1 MPTMRLEGIY
11 FLSIHKNQAKS
22 VKQILVCNFLLI
34 ALLLL
39 SMTSVKASAAP
50 GFMELFEKQGAIMLL
65 INPEDGMIVD
75 ANPAASQFYGY
86 SREQLQQMSIQQINT
101 LAREQVATERAR
113 AKSEQRNYFVF
124 QHRLAGGE
132 VRSVEV
138 HSHPFRFGEQTLL
151 FSIIQDISESGK
163 SSEAM
168 QHQTE
173 NLESTIEIGVQAV
186 EHRNI
191 WIMVILGVLS
201 VLMTVMTIKVWQARS
216 LAVKSQRALES
227 EHQQLSAVLDGTNVG
242 TWTWNVQTGET
253 VFNERWAD
261 ILGYTLEE
269 LSPVNIDTWMAF
281 AHPDD
286 LEHSEECLKQHF
298 DGKLDYYEMEAR
310 MKHKDGHWVWV
321 LDKGR
326 VWQWTEEGKPLM
338 ISGTHLDVTARK
350 KAAEMLEISESRL
363 RSLFE
368 LSPLGIALNDFE
380 TREFIEINKS
390 LHEAAGYSRDEFQKL
405 SYWDITPKEYKAQEA
420 ELLENLQKTGHYGP
434 YEKEYIRK
442 DGSRYPVLL
451 NGVLLEDP
459 TTQRQMIWS
468 IVEDITLAKQAQTD
482 LHNAKE
488 DAEGAN
494 LAKSE
499 FLANMSHEIRT
510 PMNGVIGMTNLL
522 LDSGLSREQHNFAKS
537 VKSSAESLLSLINDI
552 LDFSKVEAGKLVLEP
567 VDFDIGPLMDEFGT
581 SVSFRAQQKG
591 LEIVCPANP
600 VQHQWFSADS
610 GRIRQVLTNLVG
622 NAIKFTERGE
632 VAIYYKLQQQTA
644 QRTQIRIDIVD
655 TGIGLSSEQQG
666 RLFERFSQADGST
679 TRKYG
684 GTGLGL
690 SISKQLVELMGG
702 EIGVDSEPGKGS
714 TFWFTLDLA
723 NAINQLPS
731 PAMDGL
737 KGRRFLVAETNATN
751 RRLLEQL
758 FESWGIDYS
767 LADSGQALMDCLRA
781 GVASDHPYDVAIIDL
796 QLPDI
801 NDDNIGMQIQGIP
814 DLSDLPLVA
823 LNLSGQRGDKARL
836 LAAGFSGYVS
846 KPIEQ
851 ALLYNALLDA
861 CGQPTVEDPSDSR
874 VEHEDTQ
881 DMAAHILVAEDNLTN
896 QIVARGMLEKLGA
909 NVDIAVNG
917 KEALFALEQF
927 HFDMVLM
934 DCQMP
939 MMDGY
944 EATRKIR
951 DPQSSVKNHDIPIV
965 AMTANAMQG
974 DREKCIAA
982 GMDDYISKPVD
993 PAKLKSILKSWL
1005 DK

>member
-350 KAAEMLEISESRL
+350 KAANNRA
-363 RSLFE
+363 
-368 LSPLGIALNDFE
+368 LSP
-380 TREFIEINKS
+380 R
-390 LHEAAGYSRDEFQKL
+390 
-405 SYWDITPKEYKAQEA
+405 
-420 ELLENLQKTGHYGP
+420 
-434 YEKEYIRK
+434 
-442 DGSRYPVLL
+442 
-451 NGVLLEDP
+451 
-459 TTQRQMIWS
+459 
-468 IVEDITLAKQAQTD
+468 
-482 LHNAKE
+482 
-488 DAEGAN
+488 
-494 LAKSE
+494 
-499 FLANMSHEIRT
+499 
-510 PMNGVIGMTNLL
+510 
-522 LDSGLSREQHNFAKS
+522 
-537 VKSSAESLLSLINDI
+537 
-552 LDFSKVEAGKLVLEP
+552 
-567 VDFDIGPLMDEFGT
+567 
-581 SVSFRAQQKG
+581 
-591 LEIVCPANP
+591 
-600 VQHQWFSADS
+600 
-610 GRIRQVLTNLVG
+610 
-622 NAIKFTERGE
+622 
-632 VAIYYKLQQQTA
+632 
-644 QRTQIRIDIVD
+644 
-655 TGIGLSSEQQG
+655 
-666 RLFERFSQADGST
+666 
-679 TRKYG
+679 
-684 GTGLGL
+684 
-690 SISKQLVELMGG
+690 
-702 EIGVDSEPGKGS
+702 
-714 TFWFTLDLA
+714 
-723 NAINQLPS
+723 
-731 PAMDGL
+731 
-737 KGRRFLVAETNATN
+737 
-751 RRLLEQL
+751 
-758 FESWGIDYS
+758 
-767 LADSGQALMDCLRA
+767 
-781 GVASDHPYDVAIIDL
+781 
-796 QLPDI
+796 
-801 NDDNIGMQIQGIP
+801 
-814 DLSDLPLVA
+814 
-823 LNLSGQRGDKARL
+823 
-836 LAAGFSGYVS
+836 
-846 KPIEQ
+846 
-851 ALLYNALLDA
+851 
-861 CGQPTVEDPSDSR
+861 
-874 VEHEDTQ
+874 
-881 DMAAHILVAEDNLTN
+881 
-896 QIVARGMLEKLGA
+896 
-909 NVDIAVNG
+909 
-917 KEALFALEQF
+917 
-927 HFDMVLM
+927 
-934 DCQMP
+934 
-939 MMDGY
+939 
-944 EATRKIR
+944 
-951 DPQSSVKNHDIPIV
+951 
-965 AMTANAMQG
+965 
-974 DREKCIAA
+974 
-982 GMDDYISKPVD
+982 
-993 PAKLKSILKSWL
+993 
-1005 DK
+1005 